1 MSIELTPQE
10 LHEIRCG
17 LVRNR
22 SRIRNKLEHAK
33 KDLEKYGGG
42 VDSERELYF
51 STLVSLREKRIERIN
66 KLLTQFE
73 QNNF

>member
-17 LVRNR
+17 LARNR
-22 SRIRNKLEHAK
+22 SRIKNKLEHAK

-42 VDSERELYF
+42 GDSERELYF
-51 STLVSLREKRIERIN
+51 STLVTLREKRIERIN
-66 KLLTQFE
+66 ELLTRFE
-73 QNNF
+73 QNDF